1 MFEKKYYTMSVQMSY
16 QENIKLALQA
26 IVGNKLRTFLT
37 ALIIA
42 IGITALIGVLTSID
56 AMQRSLTNS
65 FSSMGSNSFNIRNRG
80 VNVRIGESGSQA
92 KIFPSITYK
101 DALGF
106 KERYH
111 YDALVSLS
119 ANVTGGATVKYR
131 NEKTNPNINVVGGD
145 ENYLQT
151 SGYNLSDGRNM
162 TQQDVDNSNSVVII
176 GQEIKDALFK
186 NGAEPIGAFIS
197 LGGMRFTVI
206 GVLESKGS
214 SAAFGSDKACIIPL
228 SRGRAMMSRGN
239 PSYIITVMSADPYKM
254 DVAEGEAIATFRK
267 IRGLNAKQ
275 TNDFEIVKSDAVA
288 QILMQNL
295 SYVTLGA
302 VVIAFITLVGA
313 SIGLMNIMLV
323 SVTERTRE
331 IGVRKAIGAT
341 PEVIRKQFL
350 MEAIVICLLG
360 GIAGIILGIVIGN
373 LLALALGASFIIPW
387 KWMALGISV
396 CVGVGMLSGYY
407 PASKASKLDPVDA
420 LRYE

>member
-1 MFEKKYYTMSVQMSY
+1 MSVNMSY
-16 QENIKLALQA
+16 RENVKLALQS
-26 IVGNKLRTFLT
+26 IVSNKLRTFLT

-56 AMQRSLTNS
+56 AIQSSLTNS

-80 VNVRIGESGSQA
+80 INVQIGGSGSQA
-92 KIFPSITYK
+92 KVFPSITYQ
-101 DALGF
+101 DALNF
-106 KERYH
+106 KQRF
-111 YDALVSLS
+111 DFNAVVSLN
-119 ANVTGGATVKYR
+119 ANVTWGATAKYQA
-131 NEKTNPNINVVGGD
+131 EKTNPNIGVLGAD

-151 SGYNLSDGRNM
+151 SGYKLQDGRNF
-162 TQQDVDNSNSVVII
+162 TAQDMENASSVVII
-176 GQEIKDALFK
+176 GSEIKDKLFK
-186 NGAEPIGAFIS
+186 YNKSPLGEYIT
-197 LGGMRFTVI
+197 LGGERFTVI
-206 GVLESKGS
+206 AVLESKGS
-214 SAAFGSDKACIIPL
+214 SAGFGADKACFVPL
-228 SRGRAMMSRGN
+228 SRGRAMMSN
-239 PSYIITVMSADPYKM
+239 SSPSFVITVMTADPYRM
-254 DVAEGEAIATFRK
+254 DAAEGEAIATFRK

-275 TNDFEIVKSDAVA
+275 TNDFEIIKSDAVA

-295 SYVTLGA
+295 QYVTLGA
-302 VVIAFITLVGA
+302 IIIAFITLVGA

-341 PEVIRKQFL
+341 PNVIRKQFL

-360 GIAGIILGIVIGN
+360 GIAGIVLGISIGN
-373 LLALALGASFIIPW
+373 ALAIMLGANFIIPW
-387 KWMALGISV
+387 QWMGLGIAV